1 MLPHSFNFFTSHGFI
16 RVHSHMHNMY
26 IYIITTPLK
35 MLIHVFVVGCG
46 TEAIGRRDAEEKRK
60 V

>member
-1 MLPHSFNFFTSHGFI
+1 
-16 RVHSHMHNMY
+16 MH
-26 IYIITTPLK
+26 ICVYIITTPLK
-35 MLIHVFVVGCG
+35 MLIHAFVVGCG